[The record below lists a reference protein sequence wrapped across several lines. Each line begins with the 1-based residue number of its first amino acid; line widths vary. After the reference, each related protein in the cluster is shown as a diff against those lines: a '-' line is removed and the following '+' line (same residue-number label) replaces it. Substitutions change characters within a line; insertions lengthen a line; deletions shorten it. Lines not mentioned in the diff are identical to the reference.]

1 MHRIA
6 IVAIIVVAIMLAG
19 CGGSDGGS
27 ETAAL
32 DDAAMAEPAPAGDEA
47 AAEGDGAVAE
57 QGVDTS
63 AARGD
68 AAGAQELPAVPGDR
82 IVREGSM
89 RVEVDEG
96 GFDRAF
102 NRVLETAARLG
113 GTVVSSNATSDDEGL
128 TSGTVT
134 VRVPSDDYDALL
146 TAIAQ
151 IGTVRDRSI
160 TSQDVSAEFVDLEA
174 RLRHN
179 QAQERFYLSLLERAE
194 SVEDAIAVQQ
204 QVDDIQQAI
213 EQIEGRLTYL
223 EERTSFSRLTV
234 ELFEAGSAFQPAGA
248 EPTFAHYWEMA
259 RNALVNVLGMA
270 LVLGTV
276 LLPFAVI
283 GLLIFVAVRRLRP
296 ARRRAVP
303 ATPVAPAETAAPESV
318 DERV

>member
-1 MHRIA
+1 MHRI
-6 IVAIIVVAIMLAG
+6 VIVVVTLVALALAG
-19 CGGSDGGS
+19 CSGGS
-27 ETAAL
+27 E
-32 DDAAMAEPAPAGDEA
+32 AMSDSGGGGEAVLQEPAPAEEA
-47 AAEGDGAVAE
+47 AAAEDGA
-57 QGVDTS
+57 

-68 AAGAQELPAVPGDR
+68 ADTSAAGGDTTGTAQVPAMPGDR

-89 RVEVDEG
+89 RVEIDEG

-102 NRVLETAARLG
+102 NRVLDTSTRLG

-146 TAIAQ
+146 TAMAQ

-194 SVEDAIAVQQ
+194 TVEDAIAVQQ

-234 ELFEAGSAFQPAGA
+234 ELFETGSAFQPTGA
-248 EPTFAHYWEMA
+248 DPTFARYWEMA
-259 RNALVNVLGMA
+259 RNGLINVLGVT
-270 LVLGTV
+270 LVLGTA
-276 LLPFAVI
+276 LLPFALVGLVI
-283 GLLIFVAVRRLRP
+283 FFAVRRLRA
-296 ARRRAVP
+296 ARRRDVP
-303 ATPVAPAETAAPESV
+303 TAPPGTTTPDPV